1 MNDEDSIV
9 LCKKINI
16 LYILD
21 VESYEPRT
29 HIGTNHF
36 E

>member
-16 LYILD
+16 LYIL
-21 VESYEPRT
+21 ESYEPPT